1 MKRASLFGLAAL
13 MLCAFPRSIL
23 AMEPPATTE
32 QPAQTTPSKE
42 ETKWVRAVEPKALSQ
57 SVQRGLAWIVA
68 TQLEN
73 GGWSQG
79 AESVNMGQGMAPL
92 KAKPNVADTCISSLA
107 LMRAGSTPRSGPH
120 SSSMSKAVSFIC
132 AQIEE
137 SDSTSLSVT
146 NIKGTRVQA
155 KLGPYVDTFLAALV
169 LVEVKD
175 DMPDEQSSKR
185 VEAALAKVIDK
196 IERNQKED
204 GTWDKRGWAS
214 VMSQAL
220 AAKALNRAAQK
231 GVAVDASVLE
241 RVEDDARYRYDEKSG
256 KFNVGGDAAGI
267 ELYGVASSFS
277 GMQDS
282 DNTNALKEGEIKN
295 KLKQAKTQEERDQL
309 QADLSRI
316 AAVRAEVDKAAQSV
330 LRRLD
335 DERFVA
341 GFGSNGGE
349 EFLSYMLI
357 GEGLVVKGGEEWQ
370 KWDKSITENLNRIQ
384 NKDGSWTG
392 HHCITGRNF
401 CTAAA
406 LMVLTIDR
414 AEIPLAA
421 KVKSR

>member
-1 MKRASLFGLAAL
+1 
-13 MLCAFPRSIL
+13 
-23 AMEPPATTE
+23 
-32 QPAQTTPSKE
+32 
-42 ETKWVRAVEPKALSQ
+42 
-57 SVQRGLAWIVA
+57 
-68 TQLEN
+68 
-73 GGWSQG
+73 
-79 AESVNMGQGMAPL
+79 MG
-92 KAKPNVADTCISSLA
+92 
-107 LMRAGSTPRSGPH
+107 
-120 SSSMSKAVSFIC
+120 KAVNFIC

-155 KLGPYVDTFLAALV
+155 KLGPYVDTFLAALL

-231 GVAVDASVLE
+231 GVAVDVSVLE

-282 DNTNALKEGEIKN
+282 DNTNAVKEGEIKE

-421 KVKSR
+421 KVKNR